1 MATFEM
7 LSSPCFGH
15 SAIRSVLLGG
25 KSVRAIVKEMSVLPL
40 DAEAD
45 DLSKPNTE

>member
-1 MATFEM
+1 M
-7 LSSPCFGH
+7 L
-15 SAIRSVLLGG
+15 RSLGYSVSIALGG
-25 KSVRAIVKEMSVLPL
+25 KSVRAVVKEMSVLPL